1 MSNICILDIKV
12 SNLMSVSN
20 SLELVGHNISFIDSW
35 NTEFILPDADIF
47 LLPGVGSFDSGM
59 ANLHASGLDQ
69 LLHSLNKNHK
79 PIVGIC
85 LGMQLL
91 LESSDESR
99 THQKG
104 LGIVK
109 GNVARID
116 ASQHKVPIIGW
127 YRKQVST
134 ESSAVPSKYLGGD
147 FYFIHSYYCDA
158 DPNLR

>member
-1 MSNICILDIKV
+1 M
-12 SNLMSVSN
+12 
-20 SLELVGHNISFIDSW
+20 HRDS
-35 NTEFILPDADIF
+35 
-47 LLPGVGSFDSGM
+47 
-59 ANLHASGLDQ
+59 Q

-85 LGMQLL
+85 LGMQL

-116 ASQHKVPIIGW
+116 ASQHKVPNIGW
-127 YRKQVST
+127 YRNQVST
-134 ESSAVPSKYLGGD
+134 ESSAVPRKYLGGE
-147 FYFIHSYYCDA
+147 FYFIHSYYCDV
-158 DPNLR
+158 DPNLRISEIQISDQCSLTSAYFSSNVLGLQFHPEKSHYDGLTLLSSLSSFFQ